1 MLTPGLAPG
10 LALELALPGLL
21 GLTLGLGLLLL
32 CWFRFLLLADLKLGW
47 LRSIG
52 FVYLLKLFV
61 NVLSCFL

>member
-10 LALELALPGLL
+10 LALELALPGLQ

-32 CWFRFLLLADLKLGW
+32 CWFRFPLLADLKLGW

-52 FVYLLKLFV
+52 FVYLL
-61 NVLSCFL
+61 